1 LRRLARQRG
10 TAGPMSAEAAEARS
24 CDVTSLSH
32 DGRGVAH
39 RGGKTLFIAG
49 ALPGERVVVR
59 NLRHKRSYDEGE
71 VDQVITASPQRV
83 SPQCPHFG
91 VCGGCS
97 LQHLEPGAQL
107 RMKQEHLLEELR
119 RIGHVEPE
127 HVLAPLSAP
136 VWGYRRRAR
145 LGARFVARKG
155 KVVVG
160 FRERAAPLVADLKG
174 CEVLSDP
181 FGRLITPMSELLT
194 QLSIRARL
202 PQIEVAA
209 ADNGTAIVLRVLD
222 PPAETDLELLRAFG
236 ERHGVQVHLQT
247 GAIESVRPLSAGTPL
262 CYRLEEF
269 EVEIQFR
276 PTDFIQVN
284 GALNRLMVA
293 QAIALL
299 EPSSQ
304 DVVLDLFCGLGNF
317 TLPLARRAGHI
328 VGVEG
333 DAGLLERAHSNA
345 RANRIVNVEFHAA
358 NLEAIDAELPWA
370 RRSYDRVLLDPPR
383 VGARGALSLV
393 ARSGARRVVYIS
405 CHPGS
410 LARDAGTLVHE
421 LGFNLCSAGVMDMFP
436 HTSHVESVAVFGR

>member
-1 LRRLARQRG
+1 
-10 TAGPMSAEAAEARS
+10 MSAEAADANS

-39 RGGKTLFIAG
+39 RNGKTLFITG
-49 ALPGERVVVR
+49 ALPGERVSVR
-59 NLRHKRSYDEGE
+59 NLRRKRSYDEAE
-71 VDQVITASPQRV
+71 VDELITTSPDRV
-83 SPQCPHFG
+83 SPRCPHFG

-97 LQHLEPGAQL
+97 LQHLEPAAQL
-107 RMKQEHLLEELR
+107 RMKQAHLLEELR
-119 RIGHVEPE
+119 RTGRVEPE
-127 HVLAPLSAP
+127 KVMAPLSAP

-160 FRERAAPLVADLKG
+160 FRERAAPLVADLKS

-181 FGRLITPMSELLT
+181 FGRLITALSELLT
-194 QLSIRARL
+194 QLSIRARI

-209 ADNGTAIVLRVLD
+209 ADNGTAMVLRVLD
-222 PPAETDLELLRAFG
+222 PPAESDLELLCAFG
-236 ERHGVQVHLQT
+236 ERHGVQVHLQA
-247 GAIESVRPLSAGTPL
+247 GAIESVRALSDSSSL
-262 CYRLEEF
+262 SYRLEEF
-269 EVEIQFR
+269 DVEIQFR

-333 DAGLLERAHSNA
+333 DAGLLERARMNA
-345 RANRIVNVEFHAA
+345 RNNEIANVEFHAA
-358 NLEAIDAELPWA
+358 NLEAIDTELPWA

-383 VGARGALSLV
+383 VGARGALALV
-393 ARSGARRVVYIS
+393 AGSGARRVVYIS

-421 LGFNLCSAGVMDMFP
+421 LGFNLCAAGVMDMFP